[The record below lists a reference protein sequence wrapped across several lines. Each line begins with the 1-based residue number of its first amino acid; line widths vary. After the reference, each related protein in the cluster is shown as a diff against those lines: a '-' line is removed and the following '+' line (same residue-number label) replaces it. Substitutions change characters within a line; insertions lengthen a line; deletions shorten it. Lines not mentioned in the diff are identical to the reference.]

1 MKQRRYKIKLP
12 QIELS
17 RFLEQDEAYFLLEET
32 EGSKTI
38 RFHDYGELYKR
49 PGLYEQLYY
58 DRLKCQSPQTI
69 AKLLKKVVD
78 DSASRFSGI
87 RVLDVGAGNGIMGE
101 LLYDLSV
108 ARIIGIDILE
118 EAYNACERDRPGIY
132 DMYYVVDLTALS
144 NEVRKELKDWDCNCM
159 TCVAALGFSDIP
171 PAAFIEAFNLVQNEG
186 WIAFNIKETFL
197 QSSDTSGFSMLI
209 KNIIWADILEI
220 YHMERY
226 CHRESIDGV
235 PLYYY
240 AVIGRKNTSIPS

>member
-12 QIELS
+12 QTESFQLK
-17 RFLEQDEAYFLLEET
+17 QDEAYFLLDET
-32 EGSKTI
+32 EDCKTI

-49 PGLYEQLYY
+49 PGLYEQLFY
-58 DRLKCQSPQTI
+58 DRLKCQSPQRV
-69 AKLLKKVVD
+69 AQLLKKVVE
-78 DSASRFSGI
+78 DSGSRFSEL
-87 RVLDVGAGNGIMGE
+87 RVLDVGAGNGMMGE

-108 ARIIGIDILE
+108 ARIIGVDILE
-118 EAYNACERDRPGIY
+118 EASNACERDRPGIY
-132 DMYYVVDLTALS
+132 DVFYVIDLTALS
-144 NEVRKELKDWDCNCM
+144 NEVREELQGWKCNCM

-171 PAAFIEAFNLVQNEG
+171 PAAFCAAFNLVQSEG

-197 QSSDTSGFSMLI
+197 QSSDTSGFSMLV

-220 YHMERY
+220 YHLERY

-240 AVIGRKNTSIPS
+240 AVIGRKKANIPP